1 MYYAS
6 LSSFL
11 GYWSLKFLKYTLKFS
26 LFFGLSYLI
35 LCYCQVIA
43 TVMALFSDRMQYYE
57 LISHV
62 RLHLK
67 SFNGVSRRFEMIGTI
82 CGCHIYD
89 DYAHHPTEIRAVLQ
103 AARQRFPFKA
113 IWVVFQPHS
122 YRYSHIEWEQ
132 RLFFFFFPSKWLNYL
147 STRLVLNP

>member
-1 MYYAS
+1 MHVYYAS

-103 AARQRFPFKA
+103 AAQQRFPFKA

-132 RLFFFFFPSKWLNYL
+132 RRFFFSSLNG
-147 STRLVLNP
+147 